1 MWEITMSFF
10 NWRACSRSIYML
22 VFLSAVYSGP
32 GYAEGVSFNE
42 ALRLAEIQAPQLQA
56 HQAAFEGASEAVVAA
71 GALPDPKAFIGIDNL
86 PVDGAN
92 KFSTSA
98 DFMTMQKIGVMQ
110 DFPNDK
116 KREART
122 EAANAR
128 VAQEGVELDLSRIM
142 VRTETAAAWLNRYF
156 LNRQLA
162 VLEVQEKDNHL
173 LGEVVRAQ
181 LLAGKGMAA
190 DALLPKQEV
199 IALSNRRDDLQRDI
213 AVADAALRRWSG
225 IPAPVALSGD
235 APVFVVD
242 PDVLRQHVQHH
253 PELQRLK
260 PMEDMARSELHE
272 AEAARHPDWGVE
284 LAYQKRG
291 PVFGDMVSF
300 QVSADLPLFTS
311 SRQDPQI
318 RARQK
323 ALNSIEAE
331 REAMQREHEANL
343 EGDIAMVQSLQRQI
357 DRLQKQALPLI
368 QQKLDLQL
376 AAYRSGRGE
385 MSAVLAARR
394 ELRDTE
400 LQGITLQNQKQVLA
414 ARLYYL
420 FESHDNF
427 TAKDQ
432 QP

>member
-1 MWEITMSFF
+1 MRVRHIPFLLLLISGFSF
-10 NWRACSRSIYML
+10 
-22 VFLSAVYSGP
+22 
-32 GYAEGVSFNE
+32 AESLSFNE
-42 ALRLAEIQAPQLQA
+42 ALRLAETQAPLQA
-56 HQAAFEGASEAVVAA
+56 RQAAFESASEAVL
-71 GALPDPKAFIGIDNL
+71 GSDALPDPKAFIGIDNL
-86 PVDGAN
+86 PIDGAN
-92 KFSTSA
+92 RFSTDA

-110 DFPNDK
+110 DFPNGK

-128 VAQEGVELDLSRIM
+128 VAQEEVELDLSRIT

-162 VLEVQEKDNHL
+162 VLEAQEKDNHV

-181 LLAGKGMAA
+181 LLAGKAAVA
-190 DALLPKQEV
+190 DALLPKQETL
-199 IALSNRRDDLQRDI
+199 ALANRRDDLQRDI
-213 AVADAALRRWSG
+213 AVADAALRRWTG
-225 IPAPVALSGD
+225 IATPMLSGEPPLFTLNPE
-235 APVFVVD
+235 A
-242 PDVLRQHVQHH
+242 LRQHVQHH
-253 PELQRLK
+253 PELQRFK
-260 PMEDMARSELHE
+260 SMEDMARSQLHE

-291 PVFGDMVSF
+291 PDFGDMVSM
-300 QVSADLPLFTS
+300 QISADLPVFTG

-323 ALNSIEAE
+323 TLNSIEAE

-343 EGDIAMVQSLQRQI
+343 EGDIAMTQALQRQI
-357 DRLQKQALPLI
+357 GRLEKQALPLI

-376 AAYRSGRGE
+376 AAYRSGRGD

-394 ELRDTE
+394 ELRDTQM
-400 LQGITLQNQKQVLA
+400 QGLSLQNQQQVLA
-414 ARLYYL
+414 ARVHYL
-420 FESHDNF
+420 FENHDNF
-427 TAKDQ
+427 TSKDQ